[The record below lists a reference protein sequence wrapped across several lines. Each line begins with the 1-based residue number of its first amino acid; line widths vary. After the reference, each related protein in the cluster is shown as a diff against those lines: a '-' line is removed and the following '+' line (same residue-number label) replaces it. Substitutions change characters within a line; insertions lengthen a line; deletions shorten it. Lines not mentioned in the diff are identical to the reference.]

1 MAKKKKQ
8 RVAPPPVAP
17 PANKDWQAEKL
28 TGNRAQRGSL
38 PNGKPRWVY
47 EVVWKPVDGQ
57 KWKNTWEPHDP
68 CLLGW
73 EAELSAIDENILRR
87 AKQAPINVAQLAQQA
102 REQKAK
108 EKAVEVAAARE
119 RLQRR
124 QQRQKARAAPRA
136 SWDCDEDEEEEELE
150 DEEEEDLEQ
159 EELAGHLLE
168 LEAQLV
174 RLNSA
179 AGIAQTAEAEAETTT
194 AVATPDAATVAPVV
208 AGGGRKQR
216 QKRSRVWLAF
226 CPNTN
231 KCKLPHPED
240 RTRVCGASPGNGTGT
255 SGHLAHLRD
264 KHPKEWAHIQL
275 TGAVKTST
283 EMIEDAFKAKTD
295 QSKPHLGD
303 KETDELHR
311 LVALWVAK
319 CGRPQ
324 RIVEDAQLNTLLA
337 RILELC
343 RCRLRYE
350 LPCEATVHTHLTLLG
365 VEGKAVARDFLVR
378 LLRSGVKPTIT
389 GDLWSENGMGLF
401 GIYAHGMT
409 DTWVM
414 EKVLIGLVACESERH
429 THENI
434 KKWTDEAL
442 EGIGLT
448 ATQLL

>member
-1 MAKKKKQ
+1 M
-8 RVAPPPVAP
+8 
-17 PANKDWQAEKL
+17 
-28 TGNRAQRGSL
+28 
-38 PNGKPRWVY
+38 
-47 EVVWKPVDGQ
+47 
-57 KWKNTWEPHDP
+57 
-68 CLLGW
+68 LGW
-73 EAELSAIDENILRR
+73 EAELKAIDEKILLR
-87 AKQAPINVAQLAQQA
+87 AKQAPINLAQLAQQA

-108 EKAVEVAAARE
+108 EKSVEVAAARE
-119 RLQRR
+119 RLQR
-124 QQRQKARAAPRA
+124 QQKRQKVRAALN
-136 SWDCDEDEEEEELE
+136 DNEYGEEEELE
-150 DEEEEDLEQ
+150 DEEDEEEEDSQQ
-159 EELAGHLLE
+159 EELVGHLQE
-168 LEAQLV
+168 LEAQL
-174 RLNSA
+174 RKLNAA
-179 AGIAQTAEAEAETTT
+179 AGIAQTAEAEAETIG
-194 AVATPDAATVAPVV
+194 AATPDAATVAPVV
-208 AGGGRKQR
+208 ASGGRKQR

-240 RTRVCGASPGNGTGT
+240 KTRVCGASPGNGTGT

-264 KHPKEWAHIQL
+264 KHAQEWAHIQL
-275 TGAVKTST
+275 TGEVKTST
-283 EMIEDAFKAKTD
+283 EMIEDAFKAQTD

-337 RILELC
+337 RILQLC
-343 RCRLRYE
+343 QCRLRYE
-350 LPCEATVHTHLTLLG
+350 LPCQETVHTHLTLLG